1 LANGVDRARVL
12 RKTGVLNEREG
23 RYSQA
28 LRCYTDALGRLLSHG
43 GDANVERCE
52 LALAKAGVL
61 HRQWRLRDSAVA
73 AEVAGEVAL
82 QAGYRG
88 GLAHSLY
95 LRHINSVYLNEPN
108 DTLAYQA
115 LEIFV
120 EIGDLVGQGNA
131 LNNLGISAY
140 YRGAWGEA
148 LQHYGASRD
157 ARERTGDLVGA
168 ATEEN
173 NIGEILSDQG
183 RYDEARARFKAAE
196 LSWRG
201 ARYRIGEALVASNF
215 GRLAART
222 GNTVEGGELL
232 ARAHAVFGSIHA
244 GTYVDETEV
253 RLLECALLGGES
265 QRAASSG
272 TALAARFAG
281 RAGYER
287 LYAITLRLVGTA
299 LVQLGPSAD
308 AEPVLDQSIVRLREM
323 GESFEL
329 AQALEARA
337 ELWRSRLDEATAER
351 VASDETEAQELF
363 AGLGVVRS
371 RYSYR
376 PSPG

>member
-1 LANGVDRARVL
+1 
-12 RKTGVLNEREG
+12 
-23 RYSQA
+23 
-28 LRCYTDALGRLLSHG
+28 
-43 GDANVERCE
+43 
-52 LALAKAGVL
+52 
-61 HRQWRLRDSAVA
+61 VA

-140 YRGAWGEA
+140 YRGAWDEA

-272 TALAARFAG
+272 TALAARFTG